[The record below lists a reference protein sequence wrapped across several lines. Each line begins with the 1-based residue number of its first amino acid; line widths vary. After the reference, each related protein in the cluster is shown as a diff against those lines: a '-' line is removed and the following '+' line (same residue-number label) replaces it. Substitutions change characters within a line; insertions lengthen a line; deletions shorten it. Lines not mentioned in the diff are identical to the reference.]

1 MYNMN
6 DILAQLQSGQSA
18 DQIAKS
24 FTDALNAAIQKQN
37 EESAAAIQRQ
47 AKIDGMMDIIDY
59 ILQFIE
65 DFYPEALSGD
75 ASLEITESDVAR
87 LIDELDAAIPQLVQ
101 MTSALKGLEKLTT
114 KPISKMDPIGTAK
127 MTIKRPG
134 AEPITFEAKD
144 VSFNDAIEKFFKQN
158 GLKQ

>member
-6 DILAQLQSGQSA
+6 DILAQLQGGQSA

-37 EESAAAIQRQ
+37 EQSEANMRHK
-47 AKIDGMMDIIDY
+47 AKISDMAD
-59 ILQFIE
+59 LIE
-65 DFYPEALSGD
+65 DIVDFISEYYPEVLPED
-75 ASLEITESDVAR
+75 MDLEITEDEVAE

-101 MTSALKGLEKLTT
+101 LTSALKGLEELTA
-114 KPISKMDPIGTAK
+114 KPTSHMEPIGTAK

-134 AEPITFEAKD
+134 AEPVTFEAKE
-144 VSFNDAIEKFFKQN
+144 VSFGDAMEKFFRQN
-158 GLKQ
+158 GLK